1 VSRARGTAG
10 DPAARA
16 ARLLGWY
23 PKTWRDRYGDE
34 FAELLISDIEER
46 PRSAARTLD
55 VAGGGIV
62 AHFTAAGL
70 CGVPVRD
77 ASRHVTASLV
87 SLGCCLAVFG
97 CIGAAMWSQ
106 LTIGWQWSGDG
117 GAAPVA
123 AFATIATSAAMPALL
138 VLAVLAAV
146 PVLGAVTTRFARRQ
160 VKGLLAPSAILIA
173 SATIVFVG
181 GRHFEN
187 GWPGTGGNG
196 GLVPG
201 GFAAFAWATS
211 LSVSS
216 YWAHPGALAAFP
228 AAEVAWMA
236 ISPLALA
243 VAVASAAIIVRRTGL
258 SWRILLFETRLAV
271 VACAVMAMC
280 LAGCCCWVAT
290 EGRPVG
296 GQPSLFH
303 AGFIDVAGIAVLALA
318 LTVAQQAARTARRGL
333 RLARS

>member
-106 LTIGWQWSGDG
+106 LTIGWQWSG
-117 GAAPVA
+117 
-123 AFATIATSAAMPALL
+123 
-138 VLAVLAAV
+138 
-146 PVLGAVTTRFARRQ
+146 ARRR
-160 VKGLLAPSAILIA
+160 L
-173 SATIVFVG
+173 
-181 GRHFEN
+181 RHHRDVR
-187 GWPGTGGNG
+187 GDARPARPRG
-196 GLVPG
+196 PRR
-201 GFAAFAWATS
+201 
-211 LSVSS
+211 
-216 YWAHPGALAAFP
+216 GA
-228 AAEVAWMA
+228 
-236 ISPLALA
+236 
-243 VAVASAAIIVRRTGL
+243 R
-258 SWRILLFETRLAV
+258 
-271 VACAVMAMC
+271 
-280 LAGCCCWVAT
+280 
-290 EGRPVG
+290 
-296 GQPSLFH
+296 
-303 AGFIDVAGIAVLALA
+303 
-318 LTVAQQAARTARRGL
+318 ARRRHDAL
-333 RLARS
+333 RPQAG